1 MNTTILP
8 DSIDHLFQNAFT
20 PEFWRKAFSIL
31 IAAVL
36 ILVVFRVL
44 QVIVSRAIKK
54 TMPEQKAQLVK
65 KAIQYTGWVIA
76 IVSVLESMGVNL
88 SALLG
93 AAGIAGI
100 AIGLAAQTS
109 VSNLISGIFLISE
122 KSFQIG
128 DVIQVGDISG
138 IIMSIDL
145 LSIKLQTFDNRFVR
159 IPNES
164 IIKSN
169 VINNTRFPIRRLDV
183 WVSVSYNS
191 DLKKVTETLKDIAS
205 KNLNALNNPEPL
217 IYIDKF
223 DISGVSILFGVWF
236 EQSKLV
242 DLRNSIIMDIQRRFA
257 EEGIEIPYP
266 KRDVYIKGIADT
278 QIPDLRSD
286 RRGAECRHEY
296 LIVRGV
302 DARPVFMIIER
313 CIGLYLTN
321 RDIFLR
327 EEQPYEAKTK
337 GGIDNCGGSGDAAFR
352 VHDRGGTDRHRVE
365 PLLYVAGFIRTVCCV
380 DTLFRRDFCGQLW
393 RNRILGGPEQPLPAI
408 L

>member
-8 DSIDHLFQNAFT
+8 DFINHLFKDAFT
-20 PEFWRKAFSIL
+20 PEFWKKAFSIIL
-31 IAAVL
+31 AAVL
-36 ILVVFRVL
+36 ILVFFRVL
-44 QVIVSRAIKK
+44 QVIVSRAMKK

-76 IVSVLESMGVNL
+76 IISVLESMGVNL

-100 AIGLAAQTS
+100 AIGFAAQTS

-122 KSFQIG
+122 KPFQIG
-128 DVIQVGDISG
+128 DVIQVGDITG
-138 IIMSIDL
+138 IVMSVDL

-183 WVSVSYNS
+183 WVGVSYDS
-191 DLKKVTETLKDIAS
+191 DLNRVTEVLKDIAA
-205 KNLNALNNPEPL
+205 KNLYALDNPAPL

-223 DISGVSILFGVWF
+223 DNSGINILFGVWF

-242 DLRNSIIMDIQRRFA
+242 DLRNSIIIDIHTRFA

-266 KRDVYIKGIADT
+266 KRDVYIKGIADAQT
-278 QIPDLRSD
+278 SGLRNS
-286 RRGAECRHEY
+286 
-296 LIVRGV
+296 
-302 DARPVFMIIER
+302 
-313 CIGLYLTN
+313 
-321 RDIFLR
+321 
-327 EEQPYEAKTK
+327 
-337 GGIDNCGGSGDAAFR
+337 GSGQSADA
-352 VHDRGGTDRHRVE
+352 
-365 PLLYVAGFIRTVCCV
+365 
-380 DTLFRRDFCGQLW
+380 
-393 RNRILGGPEQPLPAI
+393 NN
-408 L
+408 

>member
-1 MNTTILP
+1 MDSIILP
-8 DSIDHLFQNAFT
+8 DSINQLFQNAFT
-20 PEFWRKAFSIL
+20 PEFWRKALSIL
-31 IAAVL
+31 LGAVL

-44 QVIVSRAIKK
+44 RVIVSRAIKK
-54 TMPEQKAQLVK
+54 TLPEQKAQLVK
-65 KAIQYTGWVIA
+65 KAIQYTGWTIA
-76 IVSVLESMGVNL
+76 VVSVLESMGVNL

-100 AIGLAAQTS
+100 AIGFAAQTS

-122 KSFQIG
+122 RPFQIG
-128 DVIQVGDISG
+128 DVIEVGNISG

-205 KNLNALNNPEPL
+205 KNLYALDNPEPL

-223 DISGVSILFGVWF
+223 DTSGINILFGVWF

-242 DLRNSIIMDIQRRFA
+242 DLRNSIIMDIHTRFA

-266 KRDVYIKGIADT
+266 KQDVYIKGIADT

-286 RRGAECRHEY
+286 RRGQGA
-296 LIVRGV
+296 
-302 DARPVFMIIER
+302 DA
-313 CIGLYLTN
+313 N
-321 RDIFLR
+321 
-327 EEQPYEAKTK
+327 
-337 GGIDNCGGSGDAAFR
+337 S
-352 VHDRGGTDRHRVE
+352 
-365 PLLYVAGFIRTVCCV
+365 
-380 DTLFRRDFCGQLW
+380 
-393 RNRILGGPEQPLPAI
+393 
-408 L
+408 

>member
-1 MNTTILP
+1 
-8 DSIDHLFQNAFT
+8 
-20 PEFWRKAFSIL
+20 
-31 IAAVL
+31 
-36 ILVVFRVL
+36 
-44 QVIVSRAIKK
+44 
-54 TMPEQKAQLVK
+54 
-65 KAIQYTGWVIA
+65 
-76 IVSVLESMGVNL
+76 MGVNL

-100 AIGLAAQTS
+100 AIGFAAQTS

-122 KSFQIG
+122 RPFQIG
-128 DVIQVGDISG
+128 DVIEVGNISG

-183 WVSVSYNS
+183 WVRVSYNS

-205 KNLNALNNPEPL
+205 KNLYALDNPEPL

-223 DISGVSILFGVWF
+223 DTSGISILFGVWF

-242 DLRNSIIMDIQRRFA
+242 DLRNSIIMDIHTRFA

-266 KRDVYIKGIADT
+266 KQDVYIKGIADT

-286 RRGAECRHEY
+286 RRGQGA
-296 LIVRGV
+296 
-302 DARPVFMIIER
+302 DA
-313 CIGLYLTN
+313 N
-321 RDIFLR
+321 
-327 EEQPYEAKTK
+327 
-337 GGIDNCGGSGDAAFR
+337 S
-352 VHDRGGTDRHRVE
+352 
-365 PLLYVAGFIRTVCCV
+365 
-380 DTLFRRDFCGQLW
+380 
-393 RNRILGGPEQPLPAI
+393 
-408 L
+408 

>member
-1 MNTTILP
+1 
-8 DSIDHLFQNAFT
+8 
-20 PEFWRKAFSIL
+20 
-31 IAAVL
+31 
-36 ILVVFRVL
+36 
-44 QVIVSRAIKK
+44 
-54 TMPEQKAQLVK
+54 
-65 KAIQYTGWVIA
+65 
-76 IVSVLESMGVNL
+76 MGVNL

-93 AAGIAGI
+93 AAAIAGI
-100 AIGLAAQTS
+100 AIGFAAQTS
-109 VSNLISGIFLISE
+109 VSKLISGIFLISE
-122 KSFQIG
+122 RPFQIG
-128 DVIQVGDISG
+128 DVIQVGDITG
-138 IIMSIDL
+138 IVMSIDL

-242 DLRNSIIMDIQRRFA
+242 DLRNSIIMAIQRRFA

-278 QIPDLRSD
+278 QASALRGD
-286 RRGAECRHEY
+286 RRGES
-296 LIVRGV
+296 VG
-302 DARPVFMIIER
+302 
-313 CIGLYLTN
+313 TN
-321 RDIFLR
+321 
-327 EEQPYEAKTK
+327 T
-337 GGIDNCGGSGDAAFR
+337 
-352 VHDRGGTDRHRVE
+352 
-365 PLLYVAGFIRTVCCV
+365 
-380 DTLFRRDFCGQLW
+380 
-393 RNRILGGPEQPLPAI
+393 
-408 L
+408 